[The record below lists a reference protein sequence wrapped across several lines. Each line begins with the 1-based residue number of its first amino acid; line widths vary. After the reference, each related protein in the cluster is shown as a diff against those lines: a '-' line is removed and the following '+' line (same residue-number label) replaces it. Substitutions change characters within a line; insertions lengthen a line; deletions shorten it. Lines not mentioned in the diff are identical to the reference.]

1 MIASSSSEESSPERI
16 SFVYPWLQFDHH
28 FKAEGYEITERVY
41 PKSDPETETLLTWGW
56 SLRERLLSTRLT
68 EYRDEE
74 VTWECREDQ
83 RRRVA
88 NEPHMDSQ

>member
-1 MIASSSSEESSPERI
+1 MIASSSSEEPSPERI
-16 SFVYPWLQFDHH
+16 SFVYARLQFDHH

-41 PKSDPETETLLTWGW
+41 PKSDPETEPLLTRGW
-56 SLRERLLSTRLT
+56 VLQERLLSMRLI

-88 NEPHMDSQ
+88 NRLYMDSQ